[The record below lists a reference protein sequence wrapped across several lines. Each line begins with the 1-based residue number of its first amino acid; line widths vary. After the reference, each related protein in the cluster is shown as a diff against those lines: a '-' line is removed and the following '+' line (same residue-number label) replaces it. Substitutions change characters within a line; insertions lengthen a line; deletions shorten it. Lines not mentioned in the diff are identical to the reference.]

1 VPIQG
6 VADAVLE
13 PWWQD
18 PGVDW
23 DDEGET
29 EDVYIALMDLL
40 DGGRRQE
47 LVWRAS
53 GTFSTFADYAEL
65 DEVHSEYR
73 EVFGDAVR
81 EVTVAYGQPRFL
93 GDRSRPDFP
102 SWSEALHLAV
112 WAGDDDLAC
121 YIALQQIDRDAPVE
135 LRIGVR

>member
-1 VPIQG
+1 M
-6 VADAVLE
+6 
-13 PWWQD
+13 
-18 PGVDW
+18 DW

-40 DGGRRQE
+40 DGGRRKE
-47 LVWRAS
+47 SVWKAS
-53 GTFSTFADYAEL
+53 APFQTFADYA
-65 DEVHSEYR
+65 DGDKVRAEYQAL
-73 EVFGDAVR
+73 FGETVQ

-112 WAGDDDLAC
+112 WAGEDDLAC
-121 YIALQQIDRDAPVE
+121 YIAVHQLRREDPVE